1 MVPEGWRRATRTGDG
16 TRRRSRR
23 LSAGVS
29 RGACP
34 GSPAGQSRTTVRS
47 YAATRLNPPPKPANY
62 SGSGDRA
69 ETECQPAADADRLL
83 SKMRLAETASAT
95 RSSGRRRS
103 GLRDAGGNE
112 AGATTSRGSRTAG
125 GFARYGIPAT
135 SRSRGLSNVLALFT
149 PSGDPT
155 RSTGRTLHRFSPPD
169 RPQGDSPMTALRT
182 TPGRNGFRPV
192 ARISRC
198 PS

>member
-1 MVPEGWRRATRTGDG
+1 M
-16 TRRRSRR
+16 
-23 LSAGVS
+23 SAG
-29 RGACP
+29 G
-34 GSPAGQSRTTVRS
+34 
-47 YAATRLNPPPKPANY
+47 
-62 SGSGDRA
+62 
-69 ETECQPAADADRLL
+69 DADRLL

-103 GLRDAGGNE
+103 GLRDAGGTRP
-112 AGATTSRGSRTAG
+112 APTTSRGSRTAG

-169 RPQGDSPMTALRT
+169 RPQGDSPMTALER
-182 TPGRNGFRPV
+182 RLVAMGFGLLLAFALPLV
-192 ARISRC
+192 GD
-198 PS
+198 